1 MKYGP
6 TDNPNFLR
14 ETSSGAL
21 INNNISELMVLKA
34 QRDKM
39 LSQQNELK
47 DLKSQ
52 LEQIK
57 VLLAKGGLNG

>member
-21 INNNISELMVLKA
+21 INNNVNELRVLKA

-39 LSQQNELK
+39 LSQQNELR
-47 DLKSQ
+47 DLKGQ

-57 VLLAKGGLNG
+57 ALLAKGGLNV

>member
-1 MKYGP
+1 MKYEK

-14 ETSSGAL
+14 EKASGAL
-21 INNNISELMVLKA
+21 INNNIDELKVLKA

-39 LSQQNELK
+39 LYQQNEMK

-57 VLLAKGGLNG
+57 ALLARGGLNV